1 MKCNGNSEV
10 AENPPPPSGSVT
22 VYIGHANYHNLKFL
36 LFFLLKVAKSVS
48 Q

>member
-1 MKCNGNSEV
+1 MEIVKLQRT
-10 AENPPPPSGSVT
+10 PPPPSGSVT